1 MPAPSPTLVLAAVV
15 VLAAIGT
22 GFGVARLG
30 ARRSRR
36 HSRRRVAILE
46 REFARFLDSRITA
59 SVLKRAV
66 RAADESAFWA
76 ALETLSLGLGRAG
89 RARISGALDKN
100 PFSAAERRALE
111 DDSPWR
117 AELAARRLSLLR
129 SAASRRALRR
139 ALARGP
145 EMVSLAAAMAL
156 ARDRDA
162 RALRWI
168 VDHPETLRRRGRA
181 ARTALLRAFGR
192 GALPVLAESLQR
204 EPGDGSFERSAIE
217 ALSHGRYL
225 PAAAAIERRL
235 RHPDME
241 VRAAAARA
249 LGWLRAEECAASVLG
264 ALEDEAWQVRAQ
276 AARALGLI
284 GASATLDPLAAALT
298 DRAWWVRRHAA
309 YALRSLGP
317 EGIDTLRRAA
327 ARSSDPYAREM
338 AREALEAEPGLP
350 AS

>member
-1 MPAPSPTLVLAAVV
+1 
-15 VLAAIGT
+15 
-22 GFGVARLG
+22 
-30 ARRSRR
+30 
-36 HSRRRVAILE
+36 
-46 REFARFLDSRITA
+46 
-59 SVLKRAV
+59 
-66 RAADESAFWA
+66 
-76 ALETLSLGLGRAG
+76 
-89 RARISGALDKN
+89 
-100 PFSAAERRALE
+100 
-111 DDSPWR
+111 
-117 AELAARRLSLLR
+117 
-129 SAASRRALRR
+129 
-139 ALARGP
+139 
-145 EMVSLAAAMAL
+145 
-156 ARDRDA
+156 
-162 RALRWI
+162 
-168 VDHPETLRRRGRA
+168 
-181 ARTALLRAFGR
+181 
-192 GALPVLAESLQR
+192 
-204 EPGDGSFERSAIE
+204 
-217 ALSHGRYL
+217 
-225 PAAAAIERRL
+225 
-235 RHPDME
+235 ME